1 MIEIDKPG
9 GSPGGLGLFAAGLAL
24 SLVSVYFFVDSV
36 RVTTFGRGV
45 VSGGF
50 GGWGG
55 TGSTA
60 IVFLPLLIAV
70 IGLFYDAS
78 KAWAWILF
86 GAGIFVLMAEILSR
100 LEFFINLKLSH
111 LLIMLVSFAAG
122 IGLMLRSLRDES
134 QAVGPGRDS
143 SAEQAGQ
150 TR

>member
-1 MIEIDKPG
+1 MSHLDEPG
-9 GSPGGLGLFAAGLAL
+9 GSPGGIGLFLSGAAL

-45 VSGGF
+45 VSRGF

-60 IVFLPLLIAV
+60 IVFLPLFIAV
-70 IGLFYDAS
+70 VALFYDAT
-78 KAWAWILF
+78 KRWPWGLFLLGIFILF
-86 GAGIFVLMAEILSR
+86 AEILSR

-122 IGLMLRSLRDES
+122 LGLILRSLKAQPPQDASRL
-134 QAVGPGRDS
+134 
-143 SAEQAGQ
+143 GQ
-150 TR
+150 T

>member
-1 MIEIDKPG
+1 M
-9 GSPGGLGLFAAGLAL
+9 
-24 SLVSVYFFVDSV
+24 YFFVDSV

-60 IVFLPLLIAV
+60 VVFLPLFVAV
-70 IGLFYDAS
+70 VALFYDAS
-78 KAWAWILF
+78 KTWAWALFGVGIFILF
-86 GAGIFVLMAEILSR
+86 AEILSR

-122 IGLMLRSLRDES
+122 LGLILRSLKAQPAES
-134 QAVGPGRDS
+134 
-143 SAEQAGQ
+143 
-150 TR
+150 